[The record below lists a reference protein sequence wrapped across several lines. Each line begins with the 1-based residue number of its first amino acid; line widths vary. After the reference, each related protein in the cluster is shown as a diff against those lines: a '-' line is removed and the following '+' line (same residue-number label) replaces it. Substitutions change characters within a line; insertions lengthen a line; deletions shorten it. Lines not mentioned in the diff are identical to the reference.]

1 MFPFDDHSTGIG
13 TRYAVCVV
21 VCGSPRAACAVT
33 HLCESWW
40 CDLPGPNDTPTLF
53 ERPLCKGEGEVP
65 PCVRR
70 R

>member
-21 VCGSPRAACAVT
+21 VCGGPRAVT
-33 HLCESWW
+33 RASRGGVTFPARMKHS
-40 CDLPGPNDTPTLF
+40 TLF
-53 ERPLCKGEGEVP
+53 ERPLCKGEGEVL

>member
-1 MFPFDDHSTGIG
+1 MFPFDDTQQGSERGMPCVWS
-13 TRYAVCVV
+13 YAVAE
-21 VCGSPRAACAVT
+21 GGDS
-33 HLCESWW
+33 CESWW